1 MSIRSYLQSRS
12 VSFDYLL
19 HRPTHSATHL
29 AGSLHVP
36 GRSVAKGVLV
46 RAGDSYVLAV
56 LPATH
61 RVDTAKLA
69 AILQVAEV
77 RIATETEVGQ
87 VFADCEPGALPP
99 FGRLYGL
106 TTVLDLTLALGSSV
120 TFIANMRHEG
130 VRMSFADYEAI
141 EAPIEA
147 SFSTRVHPDPD
158 RRNVGRDDMID
169 HS

>member
-12 VSFDYLL
+12 VDFDFLL

-29 AGSLHVP
+29 AGSLHIP

-46 RAGDSYVLAV
+46 RAGDAFVLAV

-61 RVDTAKLA
+61 RVD
-69 AILQVAEV
+69 VARLSKVLGVDEV
-77 RIATETEVGQ
+77 GIATESEVEQ
-87 VFADCEPGALPP
+87 VFDDCEPGALPP

-106 TTVLDLTLALGSSV
+106 TTVLDLSLALGANM

-130 VRMSFADYEAI
+130 VRMRFADYEAI

-147 SFSTRVHPDPD
+147 RFSSETVEASA
-158 RRNVGRDDMID
+158 DDHRITG
-169 HS
+169 

>member
-1 MSIRSYLQSRS
+1 MSIRSFLQGYS
-12 VSFDYLL
+12 VDFDFLL

-36 GRSVAKGVLV
+36 GRSVAKGVLI

-61 RVDTAKLA
+61 RVDLA
-69 AILQVAEV
+69 RLSKVLGVGADQV
-77 RIATETEVGQ
+77 RIASESEVEG

-106 TTVLDLTLALGSSV
+106 TTVLDLSLTLGGQM
-120 TFIANMRHEG
+120 TFVANMRHEG
-130 VRMSFADYEAI
+130 VRMRFEDYEAI

-147 SFSTRVHPDPD
+147 QFSFEAVPARGDGHRVA
-158 RRNVGRDDMID
+158 G
-169 HS
+169 

>member
-1 MSIRSYLQSRS
+1 MTIRSYLQSRA
-12 VSFDYLL
+12 VDFDFLL

-46 RAGDSYVLAV
+46 RAGEGYVLAV

-61 RVDTAKLA
+61 RVDMARLA
-69 AILQVAEV
+69 GVLGISECRIASEAEV
-77 RIATETEVGQ
+77 EQ
-87 VFADCEPGALPP
+87 VFSDCEPGALPP

-106 TTVLDLTLALGSSV
+106 TTVLDLSLALGADV
-120 TFIANMRHEG
+120 TFVANMRHEG
-130 VRMSFADYEAI
+130 VRMRFADYETI

-147 SFSTRVHPDPD
+147 RFSVETTTRSNGDQ
-158 RRNVGRDDMID
+158 RIAG
-169 HS
+169 

>member
-1 MSIRSYLQSRS
+1 MMIRSYLQSRA
-12 VSFDYLL
+12 VDFDFLL

-46 RAGDSYVLAV
+46 RAGDGYVLAV

-61 RVDTAKLA
+61 RVDLPR
-69 AILQVAEV
+69 LAEV
-77 RIATETEVGQ
+77 LHVDEARIATEAEVER

-106 TTVLDLTLALGSSV
+106 TTVLDLNLALGSDL
-120 TFIANMRHEG
+120 TFIANQRHEG
-130 VRMSFADYEAI
+130 VRMRFADYEAI

-147 SFSTRVHPDPD
+147 YFSSTAAKA
-158 RRNVGRDDMID
+158 
-169 HS
+169 

>member
-12 VSFDYLL
+12 VDFDFLL

-36 GRSVAKGVLV
+36 GRSVAKGVLI
-46 RAGDSYVLAV
+46 RAGDAFVLAV

-61 RVDTAKLA
+61 RVDVDRLSKVLG
-69 AILQVAEV
+69 VDEV
-77 RIATETEVGQ
+77 RIATEDEVEQ

-106 TTVLDLTLALGSSV
+106 TTVLDLSLALGAEM
-120 TFIANMRHEG
+120 TFVANMRHEG
-130 VRMSFADYEAI
+130 VRMRFADYEKL
-141 EAPIEA
+141 ESPIEA
-147 SFSTRVHPDPD
+147 QFSFDSSNR
-158 RRNVGRDDMID
+158 
-169 HS
+169 S

>member
-12 VSFDYLL
+12 VNFDFLL

-46 RAGDSYVLAV
+46 RAGGDYVLAV

-61 RVDTAKLA
+61 RVDLA
-69 AILQVAEV
+69 RLSKILGVDEA
-77 RIATETEVGQ
+77 RLATESEVEL

-106 TTVLDLTLALGSSV
+106 TTVLDLSLALGAEM

-130 VRMSFADYEAI
+130 VRMRFEDYEKI

-147 SFSTRVHPDPD
+147 RFSFEVSPILDKD
-158 RRNVGRDDMID
+158 RRIAG
-169 HS
+169 

>member
-12 VSFDYLL
+12 VDFDFLL
-19 HRPTHSATHL
+19 HRPTYSATHL

-46 RAGDSYVLAV
+46 RAGDAFVLAV

-61 RVDTAKLA
+61 RVDVDRLSK
-69 AILQVAEV
+69 ILGVDEV
-77 RIATETEVGQ
+77 RIATEIEVER

-106 TTVLDLTLALGSSV
+106 TTVLDLSLALGAEM
-120 TFIANMRHEG
+120 TFVANMRHEG
-130 VRMSFADYEAI
+130 VRMRFTDYEAI

-147 SFSTRVHPDPD
+147 QFSFETSSNR
-158 RRNVGRDDMID
+158 
-169 HS
+169 S

>member
-12 VSFDYLL
+12 VDFDFLL

-29 AGSLHVP
+29 AGSLHTP

-46 RAGDSYVLAV
+46 RGGDSFVLAV

-61 RVDTAKLA
+61 RVDLA
-69 AILQVAEV
+69 RLSKVLGLDADEV
-77 RIATETEVGQ
+77 RIATEGEVER

-106 TTVLDLTLALGSSV
+106 TTVLDLSLALGGDM

-130 VRMSFADYEAI
+130 VRMRFADYEAI

-147 SFSTRVHPDPD
+147 RFSVEVDPARGD
-158 RRNVGRDDMID
+158 NHRIAG
-169 HS
+169 

>member
-1 MSIRSYLQSRS
+1 MTIRSYLQSRA
-12 VSFDYLL
+12 VAFDYLL
-19 HRPTHSATHL
+19 HRPTHSATDL

-36 GRSVAKGVLV
+36 GRSVAKAVLV
-46 RAGDSYVLAV
+46 RAGNVYVLAV

-61 RVDTAKLA
+61 RVDPARLSA
-69 AILQVAEV
+69 VLGVPEI
-77 RIATETEVGQ
+77 RIATEPEVEQ

-106 TTVLDLTLALGSSV
+106 TTVLDLSLALGSEM

-130 VRMSFADYEAI
+130 VRMRFADYEAI

-147 SFSTRVHPDPD
+147 RFSVENLPQSNPD
-158 RRNVGRDDMID
+158 RRAAG
-169 HS
+169 

>member
-1 MSIRSYLQSRS
+1 MTIRSYLQSRA
-12 VSFDYLL
+12 VDFDFLL

-36 GRSVAKGVLV
+36 GRSVAKGVLI
-46 RAGDSYVLAV
+46 RAGDAYVLAV

-61 RVDTAKLA
+61 RVDVTRLA
-69 AILQVAEV
+69 EVLGTAEV
-77 RIATETEVGQ
+77 RIATEAEVER

-106 TTVLDLTLALGSSV
+106 TTVLDLSLALGADM

-130 VRMSFADYEAI
+130 VRMRFADYEAI

-147 SFSTRVHPDPD
+147 RFSTKVTSGGIPEHRIA
-158 RRNVGRDDMID
+158 G
-169 HS
+169 